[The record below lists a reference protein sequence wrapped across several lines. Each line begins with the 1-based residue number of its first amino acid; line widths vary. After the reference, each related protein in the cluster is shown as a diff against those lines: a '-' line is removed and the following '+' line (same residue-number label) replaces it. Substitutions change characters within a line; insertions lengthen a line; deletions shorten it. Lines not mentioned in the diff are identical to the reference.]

1 MKNKRIKVSIIIFI
15 ALITFICLLGNTK
28 VQATLLDKPYGQ
40 EFMIPSCKR
49 YEYTNKKGENKYS
62 VFLIKGY

>member
-28 VQATLLDKPYGQ
+28 VQAKLLDKTE
-40 EFMIPSCKR
+40 EFMVSTCKR
-49 YEYTNKKGENKYS
+49 YEYGNGKYT
-62 VFLIKGY
+62 